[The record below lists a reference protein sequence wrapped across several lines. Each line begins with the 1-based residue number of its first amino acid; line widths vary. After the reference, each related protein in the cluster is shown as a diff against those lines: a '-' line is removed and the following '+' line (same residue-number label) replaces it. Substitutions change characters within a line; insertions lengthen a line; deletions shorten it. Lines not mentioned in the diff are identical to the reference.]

1 MSDEEVPRPI
11 PEASFPRN
19 LEPLSLKALRAYI
32 GELESEIERVRQD
45 ISAKEQ
51 LHDEAEDVFRN

>member
-1 MSDEEVPRPI
+1 MSEEEAPSPI

-19 LEPLSLKALRAYI
+19 LEPLSLEALRAYI
-32 GELESEIERVRQD
+32 EELEGEIDRVRQD

-51 LHDEAEDVFRN
+51 LHDKAQDVFRN